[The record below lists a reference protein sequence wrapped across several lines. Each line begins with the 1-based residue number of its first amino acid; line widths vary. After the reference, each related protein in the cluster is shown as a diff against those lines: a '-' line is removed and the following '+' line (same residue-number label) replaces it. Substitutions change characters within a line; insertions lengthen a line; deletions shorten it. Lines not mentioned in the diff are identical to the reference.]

1 MKYRIGDKIKLKI
14 YKNKIYLKPEKLK
27 KEEYIEDEFL
37 VVAINT
43 KLQYY
48 TIIIHDNMVGW
59 NINQFHTNYLDIP
72 EKFLGKRFY
81 DVFES
86 QL

>member
-1 MKYRIGDKIKLKI
+1 MKYKVGDKITLKVH
-14 YKNKIYLKPEKLK
+14 KNKIYLKKDKLNK
-27 KEEYIEDEFL
+27 NEYFEDEFII
-37 VVAINT
+37 VAKNT

-48 TIIIHDNMVGW
+48 TVIIHDNMIGW
-59 NINQFHTNYLDIP
+59 TINDFHILHLEIP
-72 EKFLGKRFY
+72 EKYMGKRFY